1 MNNSLPA
8 YAKGVL
14 GEAAVCDRLA
24 DGGMELLER
33 RFRSPFGEIDLVML
47 DGDTLVF
54 VEVKL
59 RTHGGTAGL
68 RVPQTEPK
76 ANREGGTEAGQA
88 AVTPQK
94 RRRLVQAAR
103 CYLGAHPE
111 HAGRCVRFDVVTVTG
126 EGVSHVP
133 DAFSGGEW

>member
-1 MNNSLPA
+1 M
-8 YAKGVL
+8 
-14 GEAAVCDRLA
+14 AAEYLRKKRYTLVACNYRC
-24 DGGMELLER
+24 R
-33 RFRSPFGEIDLVML
+33 FGEVDLIVQ
-47 DGDTLVF
+47 DRKYVVF

-59 RTHGGTAGL
+59 RTH
-68 RVPQTEPK
+68 
-76 ANREGGTEAGQA
+76 GGTEAGQA

>member
-59 RTHGGTAGL
+59 RTHGGT
-68 RVPQTEPK
+68 
-76 ANREGGTEAGQA
+76 EAGQA

-94 RRRLVQAAR
+94 R
-103 CYLGAHPE
+103 
-111 HAGRCVRFDVVTVTG
+111 RCVRFDVVTVTG

>member
-1 MNNSLPA
+1 MHDNLPA

-14 GEAAVCDRLA
+14 GEAVVCDRLT

-33 RFRSPFGEIDLVML
+33 RFRSPFGEIDLIML
-47 DGDTLVF
+47 DGDVVAF

-59 RTHGGTAGL
+59 RT
-68 RVPQTEPK
+68 R
-76 ANREGGTEAGQA
+76 GGTEAGEA
-88 AVTPQK
+88 AVTRLK
-94 RRRLVQAAR
+94 RRRMVEAAR

-111 HAGRCVRFDVVTVTG
+111 HAGRCVRFDVVTVTA
-126 EGVSHVP
+126 EGVRHVP

>member
-1 MNNSLPA
+1 MNKELPA

-14 GEAAVCDRLA
+14 GETAVCRRLT

-59 RTHGGTAGL
+59 RMRGGT
-68 RVPQTEPK
+68 Q
-76 ANREGGTEAGQA
+76 AGQA
-88 AVTPQK
+88 AVTLLK
-94 RRRLVQAAR
+94 RRRMTETAR

-111 HAGRCVRFDVVTVTG
+111 HAQRLMRFDVVTVTP
-126 EGVSHVP
+126 EGMRHIP
-133 DAFSGGEW
+133 DAFAGCEW

>member
-1 MNNSLPA
+1 MNNSLPV

-59 RTHGGTAGL
+59 RTH
-68 RVPQTEPK
+68 
-76 ANREGGTEAGQA
+76 GGTEAGQA

>member
-47 DGDTLVF
+47 DGETLVF

-59 RTHGGTAGL
+59 RTSGGA
-68 RVPQTEPK
+68 
-76 ANREGGTEAGQA
+76 EAGQA

-94 RRRLVQAAR
+94 RRRMVKAAR

-111 HAGRCVRFDVVTVTG
+111 HADRSVRFDVATVTG
-126 EGVSHVP
+126 EGVNHIP
-133 DAFSGGEW
+133 DAFSGSEW

>member
-1 MNNSLPA
+1 MHDNLPA

-14 GEAAVCDRLA
+14 GEAAVCDRLT

-59 RTHGGTAGL
+59 RTH
-68 RVPQTEPK
+68 
-76 ANREGGTEAGQA
+76 GGTEAGQA

>member
-59 RTHGGTAGL
+59 RTHGGT
-68 RVPQTEPK
+68 
-76 ANREGGTEAGQA
+76 EAGQA

-111 HAGRCVRFDVVTVTG
+111 HADRMVRFDVATVSR
-126 EGVSHVP
+126 EGVRHVP
-133 DAFSGGEW
+133 NAFAGGEWQRD

>member
-1 MNNSLPA
+1 MNDRLPA

-33 RFRSPFGEIDLVML
+33 RFRSLFGEIDLVML

-59 RTHGGTAGL
+59 RTH
-68 RVPQTEPK
+68 
-76 ANREGGTEAGQA
+76 GGTEAGQA

>member
-59 RTHGGTAGL
+59 RTRGGA
-68 RVPQTEPK
+68 
-76 ANREGGTEAGQA
+76 EAGQA

-111 HAGRCVRFDVVTVTG
+111 HAGRCVRFDVATVTG
-126 EGVSHVP
+126 DGVSHISN
-133 DAFSGGEW
+133 AFSGGEW